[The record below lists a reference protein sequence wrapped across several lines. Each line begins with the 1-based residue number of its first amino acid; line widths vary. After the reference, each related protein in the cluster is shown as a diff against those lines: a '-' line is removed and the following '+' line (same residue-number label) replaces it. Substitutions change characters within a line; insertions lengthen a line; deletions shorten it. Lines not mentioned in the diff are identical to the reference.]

1 MQSGYIIALHLA
13 AQGSENVRKIKYL
26 MPAVL
31 LLLLLCCACGKGA
44 DESVETVDPYEGMV
58 QVESGFGTKMWVQE
72 YEDVPVSDFDETRFV
87 RDGQYVRC
95 TDERFETLRGIDV
108 SEHQKEID
116 WAAVAGA
123 GVEFAFIRLGYR
135 GYSEGGLFLDGFFQ
149 SNIEGAL
156 ENGIRVGIYFFSQA
170 ISVKEAEEEADLLLE
185 TLSPYAGSIT
195 LPVLYDW
202 ETIGTE
208 DARTDGVDGAT
219 LTQCALAFCAKVR
232 QAGYDTGVYA
242 YRYLAYFQY
251 ELPRLTD
258 YTLWISAVGDAP
270 DFYYRHNI
278 WQYNVEGRIPG
289 IEGDVDLDLLFVCPP
304 ETDETGDEA
313 PGETETGGMP
323 GGSPDATEADG
334 GDNDLPDAAGINGA
348 AAGT

>member
-1 MQSGYIIALHLA
+1 M
-13 AQGSENVRKIKYL
+13 RKTKYL
-26 MPAVL
+26 TPLAVL
-31 LLLLLCCACGKGA
+31 LLLLLCACGKSA
-44 DESVETVDPYEGMV
+44 DEPSETVDPYEGMV
-58 QVESGFGTKMWVQE
+58 QVESGFGTKMWVEE
-72 YEDVPVSDFDETRFV
+72 YEDVPVSEFDAARFV

-135 GYSEGGLFLDGFFQ
+135 GYSAGGLNIDEYFQ
-149 SNIEGAL
+149 ANIEGAL

-170 ISVKEAEEEADLLLE
+170 TSVKEAEEEADLLLE
-185 TLSPYAGSIT
+185 TLSPYAQSVT

-208 DARTDGVDGAT
+208 DARADGVDGAT

-258 YTLWISAVGDAP
+258 YTLWIGAVGDVP

-278 WQYNVEGRIPG
+278 WQYDVTGRIPG
-289 IEGDVDLDLLFVCPP
+289 IEGDVDLDLLFIDLS
-304 ETDETGDEA
+304 ETDAAADDVPGAAEPDEKGDA
-313 PGETETGGMP
+313 
-323 GGSPDATEADG
+323 S
-334 GDNDLPDAAGINGA
+334 PDAAGINGA

>member
-1 MQSGYIIALHLA
+1 M
-13 AQGSENVRKIKYL
+13 RKKKYL
-26 MPAVL
+26 TPLAVL
-31 LLLLLCCACGKGA
+31 LLLLLCACGKGA
-44 DESVETVDPYEGMV
+44 QEPAGTVDPYEGMV

-72 YEDVPVSDFDETRFV
+72 YDDVPVSEFDQTRFI

-123 GVEFAFIRLGYR
+123 GIEFAFIRLGYR
-135 GYSEGGLFLDGFFQ
+135 GYSEGGLFLDEFFQ
-149 SNIEGAL
+149 ANIEGAL

-208 DARTDGVDGAT
+208 DARTDDVDGAT
-219 LTQCALAFCAKVR
+219 LTRCALAFCGKMR
-232 QAGYDTGVYA
+232 QAGYDAGIYA

-251 ELPRLTD
+251 ELPSLTD
-258 YTLWISAVGDAP
+258 YVLWIGAVGDVP
-270 DFYYRHNI
+270 DFYYRHDI
-278 WQYNVEGRIPG
+278 WQYTVAGRIPG
-289 IEGDVDLDLLFVCPP
+289 IEGEVDLDLLFVYPS
-304 ETDETGDEA
+304 ETDEATDKTGDEMPDTA
-313 PGETETGGMP
+313 ET
-323 GGSPDATEADG
+323 
-334 GDNDLPDAAGINGA
+334 NGA
-348 AAGT
+348 AAGI